1 MGRVVAV
8 VLLFLLVGTSAAN
21 AAHSPFARGGFD
33 GYSGATLVPPGVH
46 GVLTNRVAPPVGPF
60 PRIFKTVPLW
70 KSTFQY
76 GGQRYGSVMV
86 GTDPAAGSVT
96 TTVPVTIV
104 PLRLTFARD
113 GSVLDYPGMATELAQ
128 SSLFTPVPFI
138 TGTTQLGD
146 AIRRGDFWHQV
157 SSTSL
162 GYHTLLGSPTI
173 VPTQS
178 WTVPAASGLTY
189 YGAAANRTFGIVEE
203 GWYGQQV
210 KKAIA
215 ALNIDPRSLVIFLA
229 YNTYGS
235 DGTPDSCFTSSC
247 FLFAGV
253 HGALINPPNS
263 VNTFVYADFEDFG
276 DEVPAGLN
284 VHFLATSHEV
294 LEWLNDPI
302 VINSPS
308 DPFSAAWFDSSVPA
322 WTSPYY
328 PNGCSSDYEV
338 ADPLESGAPSIGVPD
353 SGNIDLFADAVF
365 QPWFARTPS
374 TSINGLYDA
383 IGSLPSYSAPC

>member
-1 MGRVVAV
+1 MRRVIFV
-8 VLLFLLVGTSAAN
+8 VLLFVLIGASPASAERR
-21 AAHSPFARGGFD
+21 PFAQGGFD
-33 GYSGATLVPPGVH
+33 GASATMVPPAIH
-46 GVLTNRVAPPVGPF
+46 GILRNRVEAPVGPF

-76 GGQRYGSVMV
+76 GGQRFGSVMV

-113 GSVLDYPGMATELAQ
+113 GSVLDYPGMAQELAQ
-128 SSLFTPVPFI
+128 SSLFTSVPFI
-138 TGTTQLGD
+138 SGTTQYGD
-146 AIRRGDFWHQV
+146 AIRRGEFWQQV
-157 SSTSL
+157 STTSPD
-162 GYHTLLGSPTI
+162 YHTLLGGPTI
-173 VPTQS
+173 VPTQN
-178 WTVPAASGLTY
+178 WTVPAATGLTY
-189 YGAAANRTFGIVEE
+189 FDGAANRTFGIVEE

-210 KKAIA
+210 KKTIA

-235 DGTPDSCFTSSC
+235 YGTPDSCFNTSC
-247 FLFAGV
+247 FLFAGL

-263 VNTFVYADFEDFG
+263 VNTFVYAQFLDFG
-276 DEVPAGLN
+276 DEVPSSLN
-284 VHFLATSHEV
+284 AHLIPVSHEI
-294 LEWLNDPI
+294 LEWLDDPI

-308 DPFSAAWFDSSVPA
+308 DPFTAAFIDSSVPA

-338 ADPLESGAPSIGVPD
+338 ADPLESGAGFIGIPD
-353 SGNIDLFADAVF
+353 SGKIDLFADAVF
-365 QPWFARTPS
+365 QPWFARTAS
-374 TSINGLYDA
+374 TSIYGLYDA
-383 IGSLPSYSAPC
+383 GGVFQSYSASC